1 MDFQIVNPRDHPDWD
16 EMLLSSNDHSFFHTS
31 AWSKV
36 LESTYRFQPLYF
48 ARFEESRFSF
58 LMPLMEVRSPVTGR
72 RGVSLPFTDHC
83 VPFAAQ
89 DHFLDAAVGEA
100 IERGRKAKWKYL
112 EWRDGRYFAEGVP
125 AREEFYVHDVDLD
138 KTETALFA
146 NLSNNNRRN
155 VKKAAREGVAV
166 KIETSPDSVREFY
179 RLNCLTRKRHG
190 LPPQPYSFFK
200 NVHELI
206 IQPGRGIVVSASHK
220 GMTVASSVFFHF
232 GTAALYK
239 YGASNLEHQHLR
251 ANNLVMWEAMKWYR
265 NQGVKTLSLGRT
277 EMENPGLLQYKRT
290 WGAKESRI
298 RYFRYDTARKV
309 FLEKHPAR
317 EGLHNK
323 VFSRTPAPALRL
335 IGRALYKHIG

>member
-1 MDFQIVNPRDHPDWD
+1 MDFQIVNPNEHPDWD
-16 EMLLSSNDHSFFHTS
+16 DLLLSSNDHSFFHTA

-36 LESTYRFQPLYF
+36 LESTYRFKPLYF
-48 ARFEESRFSF
+48 TCFEGNRLSF
-58 LMPLMEVRSPVTGR
+58 LMPLMEVRSRLTGR

-83 VPFAAQ
+83 VPLAPQAQ
-89 DHFLDAAVGEA
+89 VLDAAVREA
-100 IERGRKAKWKYL
+100 IERGEKAKWKYL

-125 AREEFYVHDVDLD
+125 AREEFYAHDIDLG
-138 KTETALFA
+138 KAETALFA
-146 NLSNNNRRN
+146 NLYDNNRRN
-155 VKKAAREGVAV
+155 IKKATREGVSV
-166 KIETSPDSVREFY
+166 KIERSADSVREFY
-179 RLNCLTRKRHG
+179 GLNCLTRKRHG

-206 IQPGRGIVVSASHK
+206 IRPGHGIVVSASFE
-220 GMTVASSVFFHF
+220 GQAVAASIFFHF

-265 NQGVKTLSLGRT
+265 NQGVQTLSLGRT

-290 WGAKESRI
+290 WGAKECVI
-298 RYFRYDTARKV
+298 RYFRYDVARKV
-309 FLEKHPAR
+309 FLEKHSGG

-323 VFSRTPAPALRL
+323 IFSRTPAPALRL